1 MTGREEWSGSSNFA
15 GFKDAV
21 RRSPGPALVEA
32 LRELGVVC
40 RGRMPPSQP
49 VAAALWS
56 TAKKGARLKAR
67 QDAEAAVAAAARRYR
82 RLARAEAQK
91 REEAAAEPAKA
102 RNDIV
107 PGERV
112 PRAEIA
118 GGDQNCEQAD
128 ALEDV
133 AHYLSEPSTEPD
145 GAWSEEEEEF
155 PAEKR
160 LCWKCFAVVMDKWP
174 GCPNCNADL
183 LILKCTSCSRPV
195 TLTMSKCPG
204 CNCTLPAHNTETRS
218 RRSPIVAGSKHGS
231 FLSLH
236 DTKIQAAQVPA
247 PREASPIQWKPQNA
261 WGGEGQVA
269 ELYHLRNKVVGVLT
283 QTEHILRRRMLTRSA
298 SPASRQAVSDNTTFS
313 KGLRS
318 TRIASALRSRD
329 SLTAKSI
336 AGEEGK
342 GSQKNVLIVQTSFV
356 KDPADNPPTQSRLD
370 CDLLTGWY
378 ASEHATVYSSNSVYN
393 TDGRAPYLIESFSS
407 LPVKSVSQEA
417 RPGQP
422 IWQRKF
428 LTGTDEK
435 ITPASST
442 IPVFSGPF
450 DSQGHDGTC
459 EISLGSPGTNEA
471 CLDSTASGQQ
481 QSFDAH
487 RKDQPESKEETDLW
501 CTVEAVDV
509 LANHVCRG
517 RTSPLHSPDRAA
529 MLESARNSIGMYNRD
544 DVSAIRDLGLKPSRD
559 QLRPKSRHPSA
570 ASSRTVIARMT
581 DHIPRSRKL
590 QIPEDR
596 LNLDVRERMQNTQG
610 IPTTMSID
618 LQGKDDS
625 LAIRKAYEGELF
637 RMFAGEEGT
646 MNEDAF
652 LKSLDAANVL
662 WLWPQS
668 LGDAAAKAAG
678 RNFFLNDAL
687 QIFKA
692 CTNAATLRALDLNGF
707 LFACEAI
714 NVRLAACNQSVGGN
728 YLRLKLAREESSQP
742 SKGSVPVTSL
752 LQRRGAP
759 QGDQNGAQHLRSS
772 RNSHSL
778 RDRSP
783 AHRGASRRGASC
795 VIAPASKAET

>member
-1 MTGREEWSGSSNFA
+1 M
-15 GFKDAV
+15 
-21 RRSPGPALVEA
+21 
-32 LRELGVVC
+32 
-40 RGRMPPSQP
+40 
-49 VAAALWS
+49 
-56 TAKKGARLKAR
+56 
-67 QDAEAAVAAAARRYR
+67 
-82 RLARAEAQK
+82 
-91 REEAAAEPAKA
+91 
-102 RNDIV
+102 
-107 PGERV
+107 
-112 PRAEIA
+112 
-118 GGDQNCEQAD
+118 
-128 ALEDV
+128 
-133 AHYLSEPSTEPD
+133 
-145 GAWSEEEEEF
+145 
-155 PAEKR
+155 
-160 LCWKCFAVVMDKWP
+160 
-174 GCPNCNADL
+174 
-183 LILKCTSCSRPV
+183 
-195 TLTMSKCPG
+195 
-204 CNCTLPAHNTETRS
+204 
-218 RRSPIVAGSKHGS
+218 VAGSKHGS
-231 FLSLH
+231 FPSLH

-247 PREASPIQWKPQNA
+247 PREPSPIQWKPQNA

-298 SPASRQAVSDNTTFS
+298 SPASRLAVSDNTTS
-313 KGLRS
+313 SRGLRS

-329 SLTAKSI
+329 GLTAKSI
-336 AGEEGK
+336 ASEEGK
-342 GSQKNVLIVQTSFV
+342 GSHKNVLMVQTSFV
-356 KDPADNPPTQSRLD
+356 KDPANDPLTQSRLD
-370 CDLLTGWY
+370 CDSLTGWF

-422 IWQRKF
+422 IWQRN
-428 LTGTDEK
+428 TGTDEK
-435 ITPASST
+435 STPASCT

-450 DSQGHDGTC
+450 DSQGHSGTRK
-459 EISLGSPGTNEA
+459 ISLGSPDTNET
-471 CLDSTASGQQ
+471 CPDTTASGQQ

-517 RTSPLHSPDRAA
+517 RTSPLHSPERAA
-529 MLESARNSIGMYNRD
+529 MLESARNSIGIYHRD
-544 DVSAIRDLGLKPSRD
+544 DVSAMRDPGLKPPRD
-559 QLRPKSRHPSA
+559 QLRPKTRHPLA

-581 DHIPRSRKL
+581 DHTPRSRNL
-590 QIPEDR
+590 QIPEGR
-596 LNLDVRERMQNTQG
+596 LTLDVRERMQNTQDR
-610 IPTTMSID
+610 PTTMPID

-625 LAIRKAYEGELF
+625 HAIRKACEGELF

-646 MNEDAF
+646 MNEEAF

-678 RNFFLNDAL
+678 RTFFLNDAL

-692 CTNAATLRALDLNGF
+692 CTNAATLLLDLNGF

-728 YLRLKLAREESSQP
+728 YLRLKLAREERSQP
-742 SKGSVPVTSL
+742 SKGSVPVTSW
-752 LQRRGAP
+752 LQRQGAP
-759 QGDQNGAQHLRSS
+759 QGDKNDALYLRSS

-778 RDRSP
+778 RDWSP

-795 VIAPASKAET
+795 VIAPASKAVT